1 MFVDVGPKIDFG
13 LRKSVR
19 DPLQDRANFC
29 GRACHPCFAE
39 PTENFAV
46 GPLGCSV
53 ERKRQTVLRQVDGS
67 GYEIVDRCESSFTE
81 HVIIDDAEILEVSVA
96 VAQCTI
102 QCD

>member
-13 LRKSVR
+13 LRNRVR
-19 DPLQDRANFC
+19 DTLKNRANFC
-29 GRACHPCFAE
+29 RCARHPSFSE

-67 GYEIVDRCESSFTE
+67 GYEIVDPCESSFTE
-81 HVIIDDAEILEVSVA
+81 HVIIDDSEILEVSIPVSHDA
-96 VAQCTI
+96 I
-102 QCD
+102 QR